1 MLTGGSVLLCAG
13 GGVWV
18 SEVAQSDGSQG
29 VLEKERKNKLTGAF
43 MSVKAQNLLSHSTHN
58 GGC

>member
-1 MLTGGSVLLCAG
+1 MLLCAG